1 MNATAVD
8 DKRRTTLPQSVFDAA
23 GLKPNDQID
32 WRVEEGEIRG
42 RKVEME
48 RESAEAFPPGSLVEY
63 LTSDRDE
70 AQLAILSA
78 CVTGPVVP
86 E

>member
-8 DKRRTTLPQSVFDAA
+8 EKRRTTLPQSVFDAA

-42 RKVEME
+42 RKVGSEQA
-48 RESAEAFPPGSLVEY
+48 AEVFPVGSLLPF
-63 LTSDRDE
+63 LTAQRDQE
-70 AQLAILSA
+70 QLAIISA
-78 CVTGPVVP
+78 CVTGPIDR

>member
-1 MNATAVD
+1 MSATVVD
-8 DKRRTTLPQSVFDAA
+8 EKRRTTLPQSVFDAA

-42 RKVEME
+42 RKIGAS
-48 RESAEAFPPGSLVEY
+48 ESKEAFPPGSLLQY
-63 LTSDRDE
+63 LTPDRDQE
-70 AQLAILSA
+70 QLAILSG
-78 CVTGPVVP
+78 CVQGPI

>member
-1 MNATAVD
+1 MSATVVD
-8 DKRRTTLPQSVFDAA
+8 EKRRTTLPQSVFEAA

-42 RKVEME
+42 RKVGTPETT
-48 RESAEAFPPGSLVEY
+48 EAFPPGSLLQY
-63 LTSDRDE
+63 LTPDRDQE
-70 AQLAILSA
+70 QLAILSG
-78 CVTGPVVP
+78 CVQGPI

>member
-23 GLKPNDQID
+23 GLKPNDQIE
-32 WRVEEGEIRG
+32 WRVEQGEIRG
-42 RKVEME
+42 RKVGAE
-48 RESAEAFPPGSLVEY
+48 RGSTEVFPPGSLVEY
-63 LTSDRDE
+63 LTLERDE
-70 AQLAILSA
+70 EQLAILSA
-78 CVTGPVVP
+78 CLTGPVAP